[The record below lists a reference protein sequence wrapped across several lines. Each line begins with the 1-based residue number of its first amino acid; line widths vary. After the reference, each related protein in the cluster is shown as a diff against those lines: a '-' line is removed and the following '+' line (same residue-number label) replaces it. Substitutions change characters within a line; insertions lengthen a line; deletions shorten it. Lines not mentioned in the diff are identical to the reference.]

1 MNRLNPCARASGN
14 SLMVEFVYGDETE
27 SRMFIPLAVY
37 YGSSSR
43 DDILLT
49 GVQMYN
55 YSEPSDKT
63 HKTLEVN
70 KISEV
75 ELIDIG
81 FEDESDFSSHGEEFK
96 HGVICA
102 IDRPA

>member
-1 MNRLNPCARASGN
+1 
-14 SLMVEFVYGDETE
+14 MVEFLYDDETE
-27 SRMFIPLAVY
+27 ARMFIPLAVY
-37 YGSSSR
+37 YASASK

-55 YSEPSDKT
+55 YSEPSDRT

-81 FEDESDFSSHGEEFK
+81 FEDESDFSSHGDEYK

-102 IDRPA
+102 IDRSA